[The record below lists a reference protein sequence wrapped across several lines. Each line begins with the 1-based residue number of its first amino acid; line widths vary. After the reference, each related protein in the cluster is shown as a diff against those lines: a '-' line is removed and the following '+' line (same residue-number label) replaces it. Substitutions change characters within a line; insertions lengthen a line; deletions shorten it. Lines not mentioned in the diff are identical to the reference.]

1 MHQGNY
7 QEEVEE
13 EDKGGVIT
21 CLWQEFGS
29 RKNQTRVAIES
40 ICKQVERLWLVRATS
55 QDQIEGLEMDM
66 EDLYMDIEDLN
77 YAREGGYLS

>member
-13 EDKGGVIT
+13 EDEGGVIT

-29 RKNQTRVAIES
+29 RQNQTRVVIES
-40 ICKQVERLWLVRATS
+40 ICKQVERLWLERATS
-55 QDQIEGLEMDM
+55 SDQIEGLDMDM
-66 EDLYMDIEDLN
+66 EDLYMGIEDLN
-77 YAREGGYLS
+77 YGRQGGYLS